1 LMKSVL
7 LGSTVSVLLALS
19 AISYARPFIQGQE
32 PSQSP
37 NQPAVQPAQNP
48 GQQPG
53 GVPATEP
60 AKSAIKGVAS
70 PAEASAEPRLL
81 LGDPESEKAVTPA
94 VPAAKPV
101 EAAHAIAAP
110 ARSYVATAYS
120 LRGRTASGKLV
131 SRGLI
136 AADPSVLPLGTRVR
150 VEAGSLSG
158 EYLVADTGGAIKG
171 RRIDIWTP
179 TTRQALQFGRRPVKL
194 TVLAYAAKPESQT
207 RARRKH

>member
-1 LMKSVL
+1 MKSVL

-19 AISYARPFIQGQE
+19 AISDAKPFIQGQE
-32 PSQSP
+32 PSRNP
-37 NQPAVQPAQNP
+37 NQPAVQPAQSP
-48 GQQPG
+48 SQQPS
-53 GVPATEP
+53 GVLATQPGKPE
-60 AKSAIKGVAS
+60 INGETS
-70 PAEASAEPRLL
+70 PVEGRTGSRVL
-81 LGDPESEKAVTPA
+81 LGDAESEKAVA
-94 VPAAKPV
+94 SAAKPV
-101 EAAHAIAAP
+101 EVASAIAAP
-110 ARSYVATAYS
+110 EQSYVATAYS
-120 LRGRTASGKLV
+120 LRGRTASGKSV

-179 TTRQALQFGRRPVKL
+179 TARQALQFGRRPVKL
-194 TVLAYAAKPESQT
+194 TVLAYGARPESRT